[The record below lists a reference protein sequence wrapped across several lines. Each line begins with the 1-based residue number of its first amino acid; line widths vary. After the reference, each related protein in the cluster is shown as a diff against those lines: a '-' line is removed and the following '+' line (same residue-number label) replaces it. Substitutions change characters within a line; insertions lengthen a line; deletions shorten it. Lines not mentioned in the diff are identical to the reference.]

1 MIVTQDDKKY
11 QIQERLK
18 MKSAEEAFVWEI
30 VDGTN
35 CSRFEAP
42 VIVDTAK
49 RMFGIG
55 EYSEQRILHDG
66 QMVFHAVSAKAPS
79 GATIKECEKKR
90 VVLSHLDRASDIE
103 VLREHGASSKR
114 RQQLMR
120 MAVEAQEQGALLTQ
134 EDLSLI
140 LDSDVRTIRSDIAEL
155 KKQGIIVPTRGTIRD
170 IGPGVTHKR
179 KAVELWLSGKE
190 ELEVARQLNHSLRA
204 VERYIRT
211 YCRVVY
217 AQRKLR
223 NTYKVAL
230 VVGIS
235 VSAVNTYFDLHQ
247 EMMES
252 NSFYR
257 ERIDEVLKRGEEQW
271 EGCDEKKS
279 RLQTGSH
286 REGKQG

>member
-18 MKSAEEAFVWEI
+18 MKSAEEAFAWRI

-49 RMFGIG
+49 QMFGIG
-55 EYSEQRILHDG
+55 AYSEQQTLHDG
-66 QMVFHAVSAKAPS
+66 QMVFYAVSEKAPP
-79 GATIKECEKKR
+79 GVTIKECEKKR
-90 VVLSHLDRASDIE
+90 VVLTHVNRAQDIE
-103 VLREHGASSKR
+103 VWREHGASAKR
-114 RQQLMR
+114 RQQMMR
-120 MAVEAQEQGALLTQ
+120 MAVEAQEQEALLTQ

-155 KKQGIIVPTRGTIRD
+155 KKAGIIVPTRGTIRD

-217 AQRKLR
+217 TQRELR
-223 NTYKVAL
+223 NTYKTAL

-257 ERIDEVLKRGEEQW
+257 KRIEEVLHIGEEQW
-271 EGCDEKKS
+271 EMCDEKKS
-279 RLQTGSH
+279 HLQTG
-286 REGKQG
+286 KQRKGEQR